1 MLKNMIFSVSLSWRF
16 DQNWFRIAKIWF
28 MALLD
33 YSNKETLLMILR
45 GFKNVYQKSDRY
57 VHGHDPKVPKTGL
70 TLFVSILIASRN
82 ATILLVQILHRII
95 HFCSNVTWTFCNN
108 IVEDYSLIKKF
119 GDISSREDVFGRR

>member
-1 MLKNMIFSVSLSWRF
+1 MVILLKMGSGDN
-16 DQNWFRIAKIWF
+16 

-70 TLFVSILIASRN
+70 TLSVSILIAS
-82 ATILLVQILHRII
+82 TSVGTLLDIIEHRII
-95 HFCSNVTWTFCNN
+95 IFCSNVN
-108 IVEDYSLIKKF
+108 
-119 GDISSREDVFGRR
+119 